1 MNAHFERTGPLTELT
16 SYPQWAQDLVAA
28 CEPARRSVRDHVMWD
43 LMTEGRIDRQTMRN
57 FMVGTWSLIERFPSF
72 MAQNLLKT
80 QYGRSAGD
88 NLARRWLV
96 RNIRVEQN
104 HAEYWLDWA
113 EGAGVSREEV
123 LDGQP
128 PHGTQAAANWCHEV
142 CGGDTLAAGIAA
154 TNYAIEGVTGDWSQ
168 KVFDSAAY
176 AESLPAVG
184 RKATLRWLQLH
195 AAYDDTHPWEALEI
209 VCTLVGTNPA
219 PEVVEHLRECIVR
232 SYTSLHYGLERCL
245 VHHFVEEV
253 EVQAA

>member
-1 MNAHFERTGPLTELT
+1 MKANFELTGPLTELS
-16 SYPQWAQDLVAA
+16 SYPTWAQEMIEA
-28 CEPARRSVRDHVMWD
+28 CEPARRSVRDHAMWD
-43 LMTEGRIDRQTMRN
+43 LMREGTMDLSTMRN

-113 EGAGVSREEV
+113 DGSGVPREEV
-123 LDGQP
+123 LDGRP
-128 PHGTQAAANWCHEV
+128 PRGTQTAADWCHEV
-142 CGGDTLAAGIAA
+142 CGKDTLAAGMAA
-154 TNYAIEGVTGDWSQ
+154 TNYAIEGVTGEWSQ
-168 KVFDSAAY
+168 KVYDSAVY
-176 AESLPAVG
+176 AESLPAAG

-209 VCTLVGTNPA
+209 ICTLMGNRPT
-219 PEVVEHLRECIVR
+219 PEEVDHLRECIER
-232 SYTSLHYGLERCL
+232 SYISLHYGLERCL
-245 VHHFVEEV
+245 VRQPVNHVEE
-253 EVQAA
+253 QAA